1 MRIVLPSVAQFG
13 SCLTHLKENVEE
25 IVATVRRAEE
35 LLEKLT
41 DQVAVLN
48 NGLSTTKDMTS
59 NIPHEKGIL
68 KRTREDEDDE
78 DHSVGFRQCKR

>member
-1 MRIVLPSVAQFG
+1 MVLLSVAQFG
-13 SCLTHLKENVEE
+13 SHLTQLKQNGEEN
-25 IVATVRRAEE
+25 IATIRRAEE

-41 DQVAVLN
+41 DQVAELN

-78 DHSVGFRQCKR
+78 DHSVGYRQCKR